1 MLFRSQKTKNGDI
14 ETFYNNPSFGSP
26 WIKSIDEAEKW
37 LEKRENF
44 RLEQEEIE
52 SPDTGW
58 IFIEFTEVSL
68 KVIIDKKP
76 LLGNGKLPDW
86 LRNLYHGGNMNCL
99 DTYEDNL
106 CVWRCIAVHKGQN
119 PKRCTQ
125 KARAFASGFFKSN
138 KQEAVNCLEKVEQH
152 LNQKKDFSEW
162 LTFSVY
168 EPEKT
173 EKEIIWHLTKAPM
186 KNVKN
191 IITIGVYKGHAF
203 YIKDITKLAKV
214 YNCVDCNS
222 RFTKTSDLYRH
233 HTTCSKGETK
243 MFFPKFIV
251 KKLKTDYEKAFY
263 PKENESIKAVLWM
276 EEEAK
281 KRGIHIHH
289 SLCGHGGERFIGRK
303 RVDGFNKETNTIF
316 EFYGCFFHGCPWCY
330 PDRRDYILKDGGTL
344 EER

>member
-1 MLFRSQKTKNGDI
+1 MPKISLEDLNELLIREGYKQAFVGYDKTSGFLKKEGRRTIEWNVKSRLEKNLSKEFTHLVEKNVKNSFYMRHVYGYKLQKTKNGDI

-152 LNQKKDFSEW
+152 LNQKKGFFRMVNLQSIRTRKNGKRDNMASDK
-162 LTFSVY
+162 S
-168 EPEKT
+168 PNEKC
-173 EKEIIWHLTKAPM
+173 ER
-186 KNVKN
+186 
-191 IITIGVYKGHAF
+191 
-203 YIKDITKLAKV
+203 
-214 YNCVDCNS
+214 YNN
-222 RFTKTSDLYRH
+222 
-233 HTTCSKGETK
+233 
-243 MFFPKFIV
+243 
-251 KKLKTDYEKAFY
+251 
-263 PKENESIKAVLWM
+263 N
-276 EEEAK
+276 
-281 KRGIHIHH
+281 
-289 SLCGHGGERFIGRK
+289 
-303 RVDGFNKETNTIF
+303 
-316 EFYGCFFHGCPWCY
+316 WC
-330 PDRRDYILKDGGTL
+330 L
-344 EER
+344 